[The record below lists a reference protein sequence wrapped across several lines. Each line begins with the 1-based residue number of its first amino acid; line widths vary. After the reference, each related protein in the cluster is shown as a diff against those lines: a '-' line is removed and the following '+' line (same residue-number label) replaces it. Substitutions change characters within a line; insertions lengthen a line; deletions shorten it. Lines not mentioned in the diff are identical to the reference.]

1 MPPYNLNIIL
11 DDHQSVFYTL
21 INSNNDLKEGKM
33 VAFSYMLLVIL
44 RMKTS
49 LIREIEQLK
58 NKK

>member
-11 DDHQSVFYTL
+11 DDHQSVFYIL